1 MWSLRPGREHDVLG
15 QSGPTM
21 GLVEEK
27 GGERSAVVTE
37 LKCAE
42 GAENHKV
49 FTPRKVYLIICFPR
63 SKRKKIES
71 TKTV

>member
-1 MWSLRPGREHDVLG
+1 
-15 QSGPTM
+15 M